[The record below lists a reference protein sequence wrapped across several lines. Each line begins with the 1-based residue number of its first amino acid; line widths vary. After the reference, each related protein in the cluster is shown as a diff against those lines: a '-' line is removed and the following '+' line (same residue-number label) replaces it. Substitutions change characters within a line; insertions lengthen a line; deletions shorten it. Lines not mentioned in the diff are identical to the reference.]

1 MLKDKM
7 AAAKEAYKAAKE
19 NYIKNR
25 TTENWIKF
33 CDAKKEC
40 MLLGVRI

>member
-1 MLKDKM
+1 MI
-7 AAAKEAYKAAKE
+7 AAKEAYKAAKE
-19 NYIKNR
+19 SYLKNS
-25 TTENWIKF
+25 TTENWKKF

>member
-7 AAAKEAYKAAKE
+7 IAVKEAYIAAKN
-19 NYIKNR
+19 NYLKNR
-25 TTENWIKF
+25 TTENWKRF